1 VFDETSKRQTTEMT
15 SKTARIAETVASVCG
30 LRRRERGEGVAM
42 EGFGLWFDSRGFFL
56 RDLGFAMV
64 LHVREEFERSE
75 MQDYTLK
82 LKNGAYVVRRKFFS
96 FGWLQGTFSIGSFCT
111 KEPFQSVVCL
121 LDSS

>member
-1 VFDETSKRQTTEMT
+1 MT

-75 MQDYTLK
+75 TQDYTLK
-82 LKNGAYVVRRKFFS
+82 LKNEAYLRRKPEICLFLLVTRHFFNR
-96 FGWLQGTFSIGSFCT
+96 FFWYKGTFSIG
-111 KEPFQSVVCL
+111 CL
-121 LDSS
+121 YFRFIV